1 VVPVPV
7 VVLEEDL
14 RVVSEEVMML
24 VGKVKVREVNLVP
37 WKKLYLVYLVMT
49 TQSFLRYLKLR
60 LSVMAWLMEATMLT
74 LKLNVKPSIFVP
86 MMEMGALP
94 NTVSCVPMEQFSNSS
109 TLYVT
114 GGLMWI
120 VL

>member
-7 VVLEEDL
+7 VALVEDL
-14 RVVSEEVMML
+14 RGVSKVIMIL
-24 VGKVKVREVNLVP
+24 VGKVEVKEANLAP
-37 WKKLYLVYLVMT
+37 WKKLSLVYLVMT
-49 TQSFLRYLKLR
+49 TQSFLKYLKHH

-74 LKLNVKPSIFVP
+74 LKLNVKHSIFVP

-94 NTVSCVPMEQFSNSS
+94 NTVSCVPMEPFSNSS